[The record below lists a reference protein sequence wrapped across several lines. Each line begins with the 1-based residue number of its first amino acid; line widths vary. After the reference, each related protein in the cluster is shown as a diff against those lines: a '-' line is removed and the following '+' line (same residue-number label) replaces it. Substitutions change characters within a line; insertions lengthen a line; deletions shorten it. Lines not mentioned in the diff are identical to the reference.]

1 MNLGHFGA
9 RKFWHNYLP
18 RLKYHN
24 PAVSMTVNRRIDQ
37 EGPATL
43 TVFFAPPPS
52 TTSASSSPDVLS
64 STIAT
69 NSSLST
75 HHPVEREESI
85 DVKHIRDSE
94 IYSLLMGLAKATP
107 VAPTAEEEAE
117 LRQLKE
123 DLEKSKQDS
132 IIGAKY
138 REKLKEE
145 KALLDLARGAA
156 PAWSFSYPRAQS
168 L

>member
-24 PAVSMTVNRRIDQ
+24 PAVSMTVNRRTDQ

-43 TVFFAPPPS
+43 TIFFAHPPS
-52 TTSASSSPDVLS
+52 ITSASSSPIDSS
-64 STIAT
+64 STVVE
-69 NSSLST
+69 NYSPST

-85 DVKHIRDSE
+85 DVKHIRDTE

-107 VAPTAEEEAE
+107 VLPTAEEEAE

-123 DLEKSKQDS
+123 DLEQSKQDS

-138 REKLKEE
+138 RAKMKEE
-145 KALLDLARGAA
+145 KALLDSARGAA
-156 PAWSFSYPRAQS
+156 PA
-168 L
+168 

>member
-24 PAVSMTVNRRIDQ
+24 PAVSMTVNRRTDQ

-43 TVFFAPPPS
+43 TVFLAPPPN
-52 TTSASSSPDVLS
+52 TTSTSFSPDILS
-64 STIAT
+64 STVAT

-107 VAPTAEEEAE
+107 VVPTAEEEAE

-123 DLEKSKQDS
+123 DLENSKQDS

-138 REKLKEE
+138 REKMKEE
-145 KALLDLARGAA
+145 KALLDLARGAD
-156 PAWSFSYPRAQS
+156 PA
-168 L
+168 

>member
-24 PAVSMTVNRRIDQ
+24 PAVSMTVNRGTDQ

-43 TVFFAPPPS
+43 RVYFAPTPS
-52 TTSASSSPDVLS
+52 TTSASSSPGVLS
-64 STIAT
+64 SSTAT
-69 NSSLST
+69 DSSLST

-94 IYSLLMGLAKATP
+94 IYSLLLGLAKAKP
-107 VAPTAEEEAE
+107 VVPTAEEEAE

-132 IIGAKY
+132 MVGAKY

-156 PAWSFSYPRAQS
+156 PA
-168 L
+168 